1 MRAFSVV
8 AISTAAYAAVPADLV
23 TSLPGF
29 SGALPSKLYSGYL
42 QGGAGKMAH
51 YAYSESLN
59 APSSD
64 PILLWFNGGPGCS
77 SMEGMMR

>member
-1 MRAFSVV
+1 MRAFSV
-8 AISTAAYAAVPADLV
+8 AAVFAAANAAVPADLV

-29 SGALPSKLYSGYL
+29 SGPLPNKLYSGYL

-51 YAYSESLN
+51 YSYSESLN

-64 PILLWFNGGPGCS
+64 PIISW
-77 SMEGMMR
+77 